1 MRSFRHIQGRTRT
14 LPFNWL
20 FSSLKRFGNFCI
32 DCWSCNPGEQD
43 NMDESRVSSTFFI
56 IRIISTMVDFYPLIF
71 FLILT
76 FWFKLLLICAE
87 EVRRE
92 LQDWLS
98 TSVKHAGGFVWFG
111 AAFQS
116 VVSEIFPEFME
127 NTDFDRPTQSGK
139 CLIDSGFIFQS
150 GRSRSSF
157 MRLNIQSLS
166 ST

>member
-1 MRSFRHIQGRTRT
+1 MLIGWVLGEKFQTYPGQNQDSAFQLTFQQLEKVWEFLHWLLPLQPRWAGQYGWIEGFRYI
-14 LPFNWL
+14 
-20 FSSLKRFGNFCI
+20 SI
-32 DCWSCNPGEQD
+32 
-43 NMDESRVSSTFFI
+43 VFI

-98 TSVKHAGGFVWFG
+98 TCVKHAGGFVW
-111 AAFQS
+111 FQS

-139 CLIDSGFIFQS
+139 CLIDSGFIFLLWQL
-150 GRSRSSF
+150 F
-157 MRLNIQSLS
+157 QTLPAQ
-166 ST
+166 